1 MLSEDSL
8 DFFPIFFNAPVALEN
23 TFLKLYLG
31 SRWTVKGGLPTLTQE
46 NKTHEKINKKN
57 ELKFILITFLS
68 LNNKI

>member
-8 DFFPIFFNAPVALEN
+8 NFFPIFFFYAPVALEN
-23 TFLKLYLG
+23 TFLKSYLS

-46 NKTHEKINKKN
+46 KKTHKKSIKN